1 MQIVGCMDMV
11 NKESRRFT
19 ADEGDEGTVHV
30 KNPGRGQ
37 LYLMRSAGMCGFH
50 SAGIQSSVLFQD
62 KQVTRVTLTGP
73 PSEDRKSMESM
84 LENKH
89 VLSDN

>member
-1 MQIVGCMDMV
+1 MLIVGCMDLV
-11 NKESRRFT
+11 NKELRR
-19 ADEGDEGTVHV
+19 AGGSSEMRVHTVHV
-30 KNPGRGQ
+30 KNPGGGQ

-62 KQVTRVTLTGP
+62 KQMTGVTLTGP
-73 PSEDRKSMESM
+73 PLEDRKSM

-89 VLSDN
+89 TLSDN